1 MHAVSEDLKHWTKT
15 QDAVTFVPQP
25 GYDPDDWRDPFVLWD
40 DESEKYILILGARLE
55 GDKHKTTGRTV
66 YFTSD
71 DLADWEFQG
80 ISGHRIC
87 LRCMRCRIF
96 SRWETGGI

>member
-1 MHAVSEDLKHWTKT
+1 MHAVSEYLKHWTKT

-71 DLADWEFQG
+71 DLADCEF
-80 ISGHRIC
+80 
-87 LRCMRCRIF
+87 
-96 SRWETGGI
+96 